1 MLALSSFSSVL
12 TVYSSMK
19 FVHICGILV
28 PSTERMVHRWEER
41 KKIGRGLFK

>member
-28 PSTERMVHRWEER
+28 PSTERTVHRWEER